1 METYLYTKSRGCPA
15 LLLCVCTASGKPL
28 LVFGDSD
35 HVSTKAENRIGG
47 KGLATF
53 ILKKDSL
60 QLKIVPLRAEGEESI
75 ISLKESLF

>member
-1 METYLYTKSRGCPA
+1 MG
-15 LLLCVCTASGKPL
+15 LLKP
-28 LVFGDSD
+28 
-35 HVSTKAENRIGG
+35 ENMIGG